1 MKISSAFN
9 SDKTVF
15 SLEIFPPKKG
25 AGDVSTIY
33 KTLDGL
39 QSIKPDFISVTY
51 GAGGNKADLTT
62 FEICKIIKEK
72 YNLEALAHLTC
83 VNSTREDIDFI
94 LEKLNESNI
103 ENILALR
110 GDMKEGVEP
119 KNDFEHASD
128 LVEYI
133 KSSGY
138 DFSVSG
144 ACYPETHIDSE
155 SQVSDILALKRKVE
169 LGAEH
174 LVSQLFFDNNVFYS
188 FLEKVRIAGINV
200 PIEAGIMPVVNI
212 KQIERMVS
220 MCGASLP
227 PKFSRV
233 MSRFADKPE
242 ALFDAG
248 VVYAIDQIIDLISNG
263 VDGIHLY
270 TMNNPIVARRIFN
283 AIDSMR

>member
-1 MKISSAFN
+1 MKISSAFKN
-9 SDKTVF
+9 DKTVF
-15 SLEIFPPKKG
+15 SLEIFPPKKS
-25 AGDVSTIY
+25 AGDISTVY

-39 QSIKPDFISVTY
+39 QSTKPDFISVTY
-51 GAGGNKADLTT
+51 GAGGNRADLTT

-72 YNLEALAHLTC
+72 YHLEALAHLTC

-94 LEKLNESNI
+94 LEKLNEGKI

-110 GDMKEGVEP
+110 GDIKEGVEP
-119 KNDFEHASD
+119 KNDFKHASD

-144 ACYPETHIDSE
+144 ACYPEVHIDAE
-155 SQVSDILALKRKVE
+155 SPVSDILALKRKVE

-174 LVSQLFFDNNVFYS
+174 LVSQLFFDNSAFYY
-188 FLEKVRIAGINV
+188 FLEKARIAGIDV

-212 KQIERMVS
+212 KQIERMVA

-233 MSRFADKPE
+233 LSRFADKPQ
-242 ALFDAG
+242 ALLT
-248 VVYAIDQIIDLISNG
+248 QE
-263 VDGIHLY
+263 
-270 TMNNPIVARRIFN
+270 
-283 AIDSMR
+283 

>member
-1 MKISSAFN
+1 MKISSVFN

-15 SLEIFPPKKG
+15 SLEIFPPKKS
-25 AGDVSTIY
+25 AGDISTIY

-51 GAGGNKADLTT
+51 GAGGNRADLTT

-72 YNLEALAHLTC
+72 YHLEALAHLTC

-94 LEKLNESNI
+94 LERLNDSKI

-110 GDMKEGVEP
+110 GDIREGVEP
-119 KNDFEHASD
+119 KNDFKHASD

-144 ACYPETHIDSE
+144 ACYPEVHIDAE
-155 SQVSDILALKRKVE
+155 SPVSDILALKRKVE

-174 LVSQLFFDNNVFYS
+174 LVSQLFFDNSAFYF
-188 FLEKVRIAGINV
+188 FLEKARIAGIDV

-212 KQIERMVS
+212 KQIERMVA

-233 MSRFADKPE
+233 MSRFADNPE

-248 VVYAIDQIIDLISNG
+248 VAYAIDQIIDLISNG

-270 TMNNPIVARRIFN
+270 TMNNPIVAQRIFS

>member
-248 VVYAIDQIIDLISNG
+248 VAYAIDQIIDLISNG